1 MKEWK
6 LDAIKLA
13 ETNVMSWRNIAKELG
28 VAKSTCSDFLRAY
41 YKERS
46 KVDDDSDSVKKIDEM
61 YPEPSVKV
69 FKGISEGKSWT
80 VKEAHSAFANKVHD
94 NSRILFLSDLHFP
107 YHHKN
112 TFEFLQM
119 LKDRYQPTRIIGL
132 GDELD
137 HHAMSFHDSDPDLFS
152 AGDELKASL
161 KYIKQLEEMF
171 PEMTLLDSNHGSM
184 MFRKSKHHG
193 IPRHYLKSY
202 NEVLGVSDKW
212 QWVNDLVLDLPDGQR
227 VYCHHGKSADAI
239 KTSQAM
245 SMSHVCGHFHE
256 KFGVQY
262 WANPNGLFFAI
273 NSGCLI
279 DDSNYAFAY
288 NNTNLKRPLIG
299 TSLIIDGVPILEAM
313 PL

>member
-1 MKEWK
+1 
-6 LDAIKLA
+6 
-13 ETNVMSWRNIAKELG
+13 
-28 VAKSTCSDFLRAY
+28 
-41 YKERS
+41 
-46 KVDDDSDSVKKIDEM
+46 
-61 YPEPSVKV
+61 
-69 FKGISEGKSWT
+69 
-80 VKEAHSAFANKVHD
+80 
-94 NSRILFLSDLHFP
+94 
-107 YHHKN
+107 
-112 TFEFLQM
+112 M

-152 AGDELKASL
+152 AGDELKFAL
-161 KYIKQLEEMF
+161 KYTKQLEEMF

-184 MFRKSKHHG
+184 VFRKSKHHG

-212 QWVNDLVLDLPDGQR
+212 QWVNDLVLDLPDGQK

-256 KFGVQY
+256 KFGIQY

>member
-1 MKEWK
+1 MNNTKEWQN
-6 LDAIKLA
+6 LSITIKNAHPELTTTRIA
-13 ETNVMSWRNIAKELG
+13 EMVDVPRT
-28 VAKSTCSDFLRAY
+28 TLRDYFSRY
-41 YKERS
+41 YS
-46 KVDDDSDSVKKIDEM
+46 AMAVDRVDEM
-61 YPEPSVKV
+61 YPQILFPVKT
-69 FKGISEGKSWT
+69 FDPYEET
-80 VKEAHSAFANKVHD
+80 KVHD
-94 NSRILFLSDLHFP
+94 NSRILFISDLHFP
-107 YHHKN
+107 FHHRN

-119 LKDRYQPTRIIGL
+119 LKDRYKPTRIIGL

-152 AGDELKASL
+152 AGDELKESL
-161 KYIKQLEEMF
+161 KYIKQLEKMF

-202 NEVLGVSDKW
+202 NEVLGVSNKW
-212 QWVNDLVLDLPDGQR
+212 KWVNDLVLDLPDGQQ
-227 VYCHHGKSADAI
+227 VYCHHGKSPDAV

-245 SMSHVCGHFHE
+245 SMSHVCGHHHE
-256 KFGVQY
+256 RFGIQY

-279 DDSNYAFAY
+279 DDSSYAFAY

-299 TSLIIDGVPILEAM
+299 TSLIIDGVPVLEAM

>member
-1 MKEWK
+1 MSNTKEWQSV
-6 LDAIKLA
+6 AITIKNAHPNFTTTKIA
-13 ETNVMSWRNIAKELG
+13 EMVG
-28 VAKSTCSDFLRAY
+28 VPRTTLRDFFSRY
-41 YKERS
+41 YSEMA
-46 KVDDDSDSVKKIDEM
+46 VDKADEM
-61 YPEPSVKV
+61 FPQAPVV
-69 FKGISEGKSWT
+69 AD
-80 VKEAHSAFANKVHD
+80 KEHD

-152 AGDELKASL
+152 AGDELKFAL

-184 MFRKSKHHG
+184 VFRKSKHHG

-212 QWVNDLVLDLPDGQR
+212 QWVNDLVLDLPDGQK

-256 KFGVQY
+256 KFGIQY

-288 NNTNLKRPLIG
+288 NNSNLKRPLIG

>member
-1 MKEWK
+1 MNKEWQA
-6 LDAIKLA
+6 LSITIKNAHPTLSTTKIA
-13 ETNVMSWRNIAKELG
+13 EMVDVPRTTLRDFFSRYYSEMAVD
-28 VAKSTCSDFLRAY
+28 KS
-41 YKERS
+41 
-46 KVDDDSDSVKKIDEM
+46 DEM
-61 YPEPSVKV
+61 FPQSPLVDFYMRDAEEPE
-69 FKGISEGKSWT
+69 
-80 VKEAHSAFANKVHD
+80 HD
-94 NSRILFLSDLHFP
+94 NSRILFISDLHFP

-152 AGDELKASL
+152 AGDELKEAL
-161 KYIKQLEEMF
+161 KYIKQLENMF
-171 PEMTLLDSNHGSM
+171 PEMTILDSNHGSM

-193 IPRHYLKSY
+193 IPRHYLKTY

-212 QWVNDLVLDLPDGQR
+212 VWVNDLVLDLPDGQR
-227 VYCHHGKSADAI
+227 VYCHHGKSPDAI

-245 SMSHVCGHFHE
+245 SMSHVCGHHHE
-256 KFGVQY
+256 RFGVQY

-279 DDSNYAFAY
+279 DDNSYAFAY